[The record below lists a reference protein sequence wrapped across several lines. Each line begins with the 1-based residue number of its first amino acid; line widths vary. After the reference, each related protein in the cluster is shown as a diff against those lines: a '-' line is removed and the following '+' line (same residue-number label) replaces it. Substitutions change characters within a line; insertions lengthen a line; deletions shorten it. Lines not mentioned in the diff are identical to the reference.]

1 MLKHF
6 IGAGLVAAGALMFA
20 PDAQATTT
28 TTTTVNKTANV
39 VFLVD
44 ESGSMGGEH
53 NFLKDVI
60 GDLDAGLATA
70 GVTNRSYGVVGF
82 GDSNV
87 VPRVISDGILDNA
100 AQTFLE
106 FSNLKLNG
114 GTEDG
119 YAAINFARTAFNY
132 AQGAAINFILVT
144 DEDRDNTNN
153 SLTYTSILS
162 ALKGQNILLNAI
174 INNPFGSDN
183 NSVGTALGID
193 SDGTAYIADGT
204 GFTTDIGAFI
214 GNGAG
219 TTKDDYAKLALA
231 TGGAAWDLNKIR
243 AGGDTA
249 KAFSN
254 AFVKIKVQEITTQ
267 PPSGQIPLPAGGWLL
282 LTGLGGLAALRR
294 KRRAA

>member
-6 IGAGLVAAGALMFA
+6 IGAGLVAAGTLMFA
-20 PDAQATTT
+20 PEARAVTTP
-28 TTTTVNKTANV
+28 TVNTTSNV

-44 ESGSMGGEH
+44 ESGSMSTEH
-53 NFLKDVI
+53 QFLKDVI
-60 GDLDAGLATA
+60 LDLDAGLDSA
-70 GVTNRSYGVVGF
+70 GVTDRSYGVVGF
-82 GDSNV
+82 GASN
-87 VPRVISDGILDNA
+87 PDPKTIGDGILDSA
-100 AQTFLE
+100 TDTLTE
-106 FSNLKLNG
+106 FSKLVLTG
-114 GTEDG
+114 SREDG
-119 YAAINFARTAFNY
+119 YAAIEFARTAFNY

-144 DEDRDNTNN
+144 DEDRDNIGN
-153 SLTYTSILS
+153 SLTYSSILG

-174 INNPFGSDN
+174 INNPFGSDS

-219 TTKDDYAKLALA
+219 TTEDDYAKLALA

-249 KAFSN
+249 EAFSS
-254 AFVKIKVQEITTQ
+254 AFVTIKVQEITTQ

-294 KRRAA
+294 KRRAT

>member
-1 MLKHF
+1 MKHF

-28 TTTTVNKTANV
+28 TTVNTTSHV

-44 ESGSMGGEH
+44 ESGSMSTEH
-53 NFLKDVI
+53 QFLKDVI
-60 GDLDAGLATA
+60 LDLDAGLDNA
-70 GVTNRSYGVVGF
+70 GVTDRSYGVVGF
-82 GDSNV
+82 GASTPA
-87 VPRVISDGILDNA
+87 PRTISDGILDSA
-100 AQTFLE
+100 ADTLTE
-106 FSNLKLNG
+106 FGNLVLTG
-114 GTEDG
+114 SREDG
-119 YAAINFARTAFNY
+119 YAAIEFARTAFNY

-144 DEDRDNTNN
+144 DEDRDNIGN
-153 SLTYTSILS
+153 SLTYNSILT

-174 INNPFGSDN
+174 INNPFGSDSN
-183 NSVGTALGID
+183 NVGTALGID

-204 GFTTDIGAFI
+204 GFTTEIGTFI
-214 GNGAG
+214 GNGEG
-219 TTKDDYAKLALA
+219 TTEDDYAKLALA

-249 KAFSN
+249 EAFSS
-254 AFVKIKVQEITTQ
+254 AFVTIKVQEITTQ

>member
-1 MLKHF
+1 MMKNF

-20 PDAQATTT
+20 PDAHAT
-28 TTTTVNKTANV
+28 TTTTVNTTSNV

-44 ESGSMGGEH
+44 ESGSMTTEH
-53 NFLKDVI
+53 QFLKDVI
-60 GDLDAGLATA
+60 LDLDAGLDSA
-70 GVTNRSYGVVGF
+70 GVTDRSYGVVGF
-82 GDSNV
+82 GASNPA
-87 VPRVISDGILDNA
+87 PRTISDGILDSA
-100 AQTFLE
+100 ADTLTE
-106 FSNLKLNG
+106 FSNLVLTG
-114 GTEDG
+114 SEEDG
-119 YAAINFARTAFNY
+119 YAAIEFARTAFNY

-144 DEDRDNTNN
+144 DEDRDNMGN
-153 SLTYTSILS
+153 SLTYSSILS

-174 INNPFGSDN
+174 INNPFGSDS

-219 TTKDDYAKLALA
+219 TTEDDYAKLALA

-249 KAFSN
+249 EAFSS
-254 AFVKIKVQEITTQ
+254 AFVTIKVQEITTQ

>member
-6 IGAGLVAAGALMFA
+6 IGAGLVAAGTLMFA
-20 PDAQATTT
+20 PEARAVTTP
-28 TTTTVNKTANV
+28 TVNTTSNV

-44 ESGSMGGEH
+44 ESGSMRTEH
-53 NFLKDVI
+53 QFLKDVI
-60 GDLDAGLATA
+60 LDLDAGLDSA
-70 GVTNRSYGVVGF
+70 GVTDRSYGVVGF
-82 GDSNV
+82 GASN
-87 VPRVISDGILDNA
+87 PDPKTISDGILDSA
-100 AQTFLE
+100 ADTLTE
-106 FSNLKLNG
+106 FSKLVLTG
-114 GTEDG
+114 SREDG
-119 YAAINFARTAFNY
+119 YAAIEFARTAFNY

-144 DEDRDNTNN
+144 DEDRDNIGN
-153 SLTYTSILS
+153 SLTYSSILG

-174 INNPFGSDN
+174 INNPFGSDS

-219 TTKDDYAKLALA
+219 TTEDDYAKLALA

-249 KAFSN
+249 EAFSS
-254 AFVKIKVQEITTQ
+254 AFVTIKVQEITTQ

-294 KRRAA
+294 KRRSA

>member
-6 IGAGLVAAGALMFA
+6 IGAGLAAAGTLMFA
-20 PDAQATTT
+20 PEARAV
-28 TTTTVNKTANV
+28 TTTTVNTTSNV

-44 ESGSMGGEH
+44 ESGSMSTEH
-53 NFLKDVI
+53 QFLKDVI
-60 GDLDAGLATA
+60 LDLDAGLDSA
-70 GVTNRSYGVVGF
+70 GVTDRSYGVVGF
-82 GDSNV
+82 GASTPD
-87 VPRVISDGILDNA
+87 PKTISDGILDSA
-100 AQTFLE
+100 ADTLTE
-106 FSNLKLNG
+106 FSKLVLTG
-114 GTEDG
+114 SREDG
-119 YAAINFARTAFNY
+119 YAAIEFARTAFNY

-144 DEDRDNTNN
+144 DEDRDNIGN
-153 SLTYTSILS
+153 SLTYSSVLG

-174 INNPFGSDN
+174 INNPFGSDS

-219 TTKDDYAKLALA
+219 TTEDDYAKLALA

-249 KAFSN
+249 EAFSS
-254 AFVKIKVQEITTQ
+254 AFVTIKVQEITTQ

>member
-6 IGAGLVAAGALMFA
+6 IGAGLAATGTLMFA
-20 PDAQATTT
+20 PEARAV
-28 TTTTVNKTANV
+28 TTTTVNTTSNV

-44 ESGSMGGEH
+44 ESGSMSTEH
-53 NFLKDVI
+53 QFLKDVI
-60 GDLDAGLATA
+60 LDLDAGLDSA
-70 GVTNRSYGVVGF
+70 GVTDRSYGVVGF
-82 GDSNV
+82 GASTPD
-87 VPRVISDGILDNA
+87 PKTISDGILDSA
-100 AQTFLE
+100 ADTLTE
-106 FSNLKLNG
+106 FSKLVLTG
-114 GTEDG
+114 SREDG
-119 YAAINFARTAFNY
+119 YAAIEFARTAFNY

-144 DEDRDNTNN
+144 DEDRDNIGN
-153 SLTYTSILS
+153 SLTYSSVLG

-174 INNPFGSDN
+174 INNPFGSDS

-219 TTKDDYAKLALA
+219 TTEDDYAKLALA

-249 KAFSN
+249 EAFSS
-254 AFVKIKVQEITTQ
+254 AFVTIKVQEITTQ